1 MGSWLSFGVQNSNS
15 GAPSSVC
22 GVHSSGISLF
32 FFFALQNAALFWWNL
47 RRNGDG
53 DGDTLHAGCPVLAGD
68 KWGEWQHPVSP
79 HGDAGSEGQQGGH
92 PLEVGIGDRDG
103 WGPSS
108 GKQVDP

>member
-1 MGSWLSFGVQNSNS
+1 M
-15 GAPSSVC
+15 
-22 GVHSSGISLF
+22 
-32 FFFALQNAALFWWNL
+32 
-47 RRNGDG
+47 
-53 DGDTLHAGCPVLAGD
+53 LAGD